1 MQEPRDSE
9 SNAPN
14 EGASPLFG
22 GDSST
27 GTGSQMSSSGEVSG
41 SDERLW
47 SILSHVSV
55 LVAPIGAL
63 VIWLIYKDKS
73 QRIGFHALQAL
84 WYQVAWLVIIIAYS
98 ILSTILSIVVIGL
111 FMFILLPFLPL
122 IPIAHGAYAAYKVS
136 QGVDYRY
143 PFIADKI
150 SDGARVG

>member
-27 GTGSQMSSSGEVSG
+27 GTGNQMSSSGEVSE

-73 QRIGFHALQAL
+73 QRIGFHALQSL

-122 IPIAHGAYAAYKVS
+122 IPIAHGAYAAYKAS

>member
-27 GTGSQMSSSGEVSG
+27 GTGNQMSSSGEVSE

-73 QRIGFHALQAL
+73 QRIGFHALQSL

-150 SDGARVG
+150 SGGARVE

>member
-14 EGASPLFG
+14 EGGSPLFG
-22 GDSST
+22 GGSST
-27 GTGSQMSSSGEVSG
+27 GAGSHVSNSSEVSE
-41 SDERLW
+41 SDEQLW

-73 QRIGFHALQAL
+73 QRVGFHALQAL
-84 WYQVAWLVIIIAYS
+84 WYQVAWIAIIIAYS

-122 IPIAHGAYAAYKVS
+122 IPVAHGAYAAYKVS

-150 SDGARVG
+150 SGGARVG